1 MAFIKNKTPKIGDWV
16 ITTREFSNCAGTME
30 IDTRVKIIDIG
41 ERGYDIVDE
50 EGNRVLEI
58 GWII

>member
-1 MAFIKNKTPKIGDWV
+1 MAFVKHNSIKIGDTV
-16 ITTREFSNCAGTME
+16 KTTVKHESDAGYFE
-30 IDTRVKIIDIG
+30 IGTLVKVIDIS

-50 EGNRVLEI
+50 EGNRMIEI